1 MYFKIDGFFDISAQ
15 VLLDD
20 SPHRLLHLRTVAEET
35 AARDLDGGTGFL
47 QCHEL
52 PELGFVAQ
60 LHRPF
65 VISPAAVFLA
75 PKGAGRLVVFVPKY
89 FFILGVTTISPPSL

>member
-1 MYFKIDGFFDISAQ
+1 MYFKIDGFFDIPAQ
-15 VLLDD
+15 VFFDD
-20 SPHRLLHLRTVAEET
+20 GPHRLLHLRAVAEET
-35 AARDLDGGTGFL
+35 TARDLDGGTGFL

-65 VISPAAVFLA
+65 VIPPAAVFLA
-75 PKGAGRLVVFVPKY
+75 PKGAGRLVVFVLEVFLHPCGHY
-89 FFILGVTTISPPSL
+89 YPT